1 MLARHSFI
9 KDSRGSVGVI
19 FGIIALLAFTAAG
32 AAVDYGRAFS
42 TRTALQAAT
51 DAAATAAA
59 ASASDSDPIS
69 LATDVFRANYTGSP
83 APSVSVAVTGKKVTV
98 TATITVRTSLM
109 AVAGIE
115 EVDVDASSE
124 AIAYDVPLCV
134 LLLEKTQIGL
144 YADSD
149 ATLDANKCGIYIN
162 SKHKSQ
168 ALYANTS
175 HITAADVLVVGG
187 SELSS
192 GATVTPAPTEG
203 VQEKDDPMASLPEP
217 PEASLPCNY
226 SDFTVNNA
234 QTKTMWPG
242 VYCKKTLINSGGVAI
257 MQPGVY
263 VFRGGEFL
271 VNSLSTVTGSEVM
284 MFFEDKDARLNVN
297 SGSTF
302 QVTAPKS
309 GTYEGVLLFQSRHP
323 STKSAPPHI
332 VNSNSNTQVGGAI
345 YLPNG
350 ILEVNS
356 LSGPN
361 VAADYTAIIARQMV
375 LNSKGAVQV
384 RANFPGETPL
394 PPLLAD
400 FRATI
405 AARLVR

>member
-1 MLARHSFI
+1 
-9 KDSRGSVGVI
+9 
-19 FGIIALLAFTAAG
+19 
-32 AAVDYGRAFS
+32 
-42 TRTALQAAT
+42 
-51 DAAATAAA
+51 
-59 ASASDSDPIS
+59 
-69 LATDVFRANYTGSP
+69 
-83 APSVSVAVTGKKVTV
+83 VSVAVAGKKVTV
-98 TATITVRTSLM
+98 TASITLRTSLM
-109 AVAGIE
+109 AAVGIE
-115 EVDVDASSE
+115 EVAVDASSE
-124 AIAYDVPLCV
+124 AIGYDVPLCV

-149 ATLDANKCGIYIN
+149 ARLDANKCGIYIN

-168 ALYANTS
+168 ALYANSS

-187 SELSS
+187 SEVSG

-203 VQEKDDPMASLPEP
+203 VPEKADPMASLPEP
-217 PEASLPCNY
+217 PEASDPCKET
-226 SDFTVNNA
+226 DFTVNNA

-242 VYCKKTLINSGGVAI
+242 VYCKKTLINSGGTAI

-271 VNSLSTVTGSEVM
+271 VNSLSTVSGSEIM

-302 QVTAPKS
+302 RVSAPKS

-332 VNSNSNTQVGGAI
+332 VNSNSDTEVGGAV

-356 LSGPN
+356 LSGPS

-384 RANFPGETPL
+384 QANFPGDTPL

-400 FRATI
+400 FNAT
-405 AARLVR
+405 ASARLVR